1 MNQDQVI
8 ASIPAYLRPFCVQ
21 QDYSAYSPQD
31 QAVWRYIMH
40 RNMHTLRQYAHPAYV
55 SGLEKTGINIERIPN
70 IDEMN
75 QRLGLIGWRA
85 VVVDGFVPPAAFMEF
100 QEHNILVISAE
111 MRNIN
116 NVLYTP
122 APDIVHEAAGHA
134 PIIAEPKY
142 AEFLQR
148 VGEYG
153 SKAVFSKHDF
163 ELYEAIRY
171 LSIIKEYP
179 NATEEEIQLAEKRM
193 FEAMERNTNPS
204 EAALLSRF
212 HWWTVE
218 YGLMGTPEDYW
229 IYGAGILSSVGE
241 SKACLDPKVKK
252 IPLSLECVHTNYDI
266 TEMQPQLFVA
276 RDFDHILEVLE
287 EFASTMCFRVGGP
300 DSVQKLIDSENVGT
314 AELNSGLQISGVFT
328 EVETDQ
334 NDQIY
339 LLKTSGPTQFAFANQ
354 EMDVLH
360 DCTFPLGL
368 LNGLNGSLSELK
380 ESEWVALGIIPD
392 ATIQLE
398 FQSGYIVS
406 GVISEIIRRN
416 NKIIALRLS
425 DAHLT
430 HVTSKDHV
438 DLRFDD
444 YILPL
449 GTSIKSA
456 YSGSADREAFN
467 VYPEPSKNKTI
478 KVHHTDELIALFKLY
493 EMVHTIRSRGD
504 VQREE
509 LEVIHDKLNAY
520 PNEWLLRLELYEL
533 AQRYHVESL
542 SMTVRSE
549 LLDLSQ
555 VSDEYSDLIMT
566 GLEMQGFHPETVE
579 LHS

>member
-21 QDYSAYSPQD
+21 QDYSEYSPQD

-40 RNMHTLRQYAHPAYV
+40 RNMHALRQYAHPAFV
-55 SGLEKTGINIERIPN
+55 SGLDKTGINIERIPD

-75 QRLGLIGWRA
+75 RRLGLIGWRA

-100 QEHNILVISAE
+100 QEHRILVISAE

-179 NATEEEIQLAEKRM
+179 NASAEEVSEAEKRM
-193 FEAMERNTNPS
+193 FEAMERNTKPS

-252 IPLSLECVHTNYDI
+252 IPLSVDCVDFNYDI

-276 RDFDHILEVLE
+276 KDFDHLLAVLE
-287 EFASTMCFRVGGP
+287 EFASTMCFRVGGSS
-300 DSVQKLIDSENVGT
+300 SVQQLIDSENVGT
-314 AELNSGLQISGVFT
+314 AELNSGIQISGVFSGM
-328 EVETDQ
+328 ETSSENEINLIKIQ
-334 NDQIY
+334 ERTQLAIAH
-339 LLKTSGPTQFAFANQ
+339 KEFHTSQDA
-354 EMDVLH
+354 V
-360 DCTFPLGL
+360 FPIGHIKGI
-368 LNGLNGSLSELK
+368 NKCLSEVTLSERETLNLIPGQLIHLEFK
-380 ESEWVALGIIPD
+380 SAYVVTGTLIEIVESDQRIVALSLKD
-392 ATIQLE
+392 AT
-398 FQSGYIVS
+398 
-406 GVISEIIRRN
+406 
-416 NKIIALRLS
+416 LS
-425 DAHLT
+425 HT
-430 HVTSKDHV
+430 NHP
-438 DLRFDD
+438 DLHFLD
-444 YILPL
+444 YMLPI
-449 GTSIKSA
+449 GTAVRST
-456 YSGSADREAFN
+456 YSGSADRSTFN
-467 VYPEPSKNKTI
+467 VYPEPSKSKTI
-478 KVHHTDELIALFKLY
+478 KVDHSNEQLALFSLY
-493 EMVHTIRSRGD
+493 EEVYQLRERGN
-504 VQREE
+504 VLREE
-509 LEVIHDKLNAY
+509 LEQILQGLEMY
-520 PNEWLLRLELYEL
+520 PNDWLLRLELYEL
-533 AQRYHVESL
+533 AQEYHIEAL
-542 SMTVRSE
+542 SMSLKAE

-555 VSDEYSDLIMT
+555 TSTEYHDLIIT
-566 GLEMQGFHPETVE
+566 GLEMLGFHLETVE
-579 LHS
+579 IHS

>member
-21 QDYSAYSPQD
+21 QDYSEYTPQD

-40 RNMHTLRQYAHPAYV
+40 RNMHALRQYAHPAFV
-55 SGLEKTGINIERIPN
+55 SGLDKTGINIERIPD

-75 QRLGLIGWRA
+75 RRLGLIGWRA

-100 QEHNILVISAE
+100 QEHRILVISAE

-179 NATEEEIQLAEKRM
+179 NASAEEVSEAEKRM
-193 FEAMERNTNPS
+193 FEAMERNTKPS

-252 IPLSLECVHTNYDI
+252 IPLSVDCVDFNYDI

-276 RDFDHILEVLE
+276 KDFDHLLAVLE
-287 EFASTMCFRVGGP
+287 EFASTMCFRVGGSS
-300 DSVQKLIDSENVGT
+300 SVQQLIDSENVGT
-314 AELNSGLQISGVFT
+314 AELNSGIQISGVFSGM
-328 EVETDQ
+328 ETSSENEINLIKIQ
-334 NDQIY
+334 ER
-339 LLKTSGPTQFAFANQ
+339 TQFAIAHKEFHTSQDA
-354 EMDVLH
+354 V
-360 DCTFPLGL
+360 FPIGHIKGI
-368 LNGLNGSLSELK
+368 NKCLSEVTLSERETLNLIPGQLIHLEFK
-380 ESEWVALGIIPD
+380 SAYVVTGTLIEIVESDQRIVALSLKD
-392 ATIQLE
+392 AT
-398 FQSGYIVS
+398 
-406 GVISEIIRRN
+406 
-416 NKIIALRLS
+416 LS
-425 DAHLT
+425 HT
-430 HVTSKDHV
+430 NHP
-438 DLRFDD
+438 DLHFLD
-444 YILPL
+444 YMLPI
-449 GTSIKSA
+449 GTAVRST
-456 YSGSADREAFN
+456 YSGSADRSTFN
-467 VYPEPSKNKTI
+467 VYPEPSKSKTI
-478 KVHHTDELIALFKLY
+478 KVHHSNEQLALFSLY
-493 EMVHTIRSRGD
+493 EEVHQLRERGN
-504 VQREE
+504 VLREE
-509 LEVIHDKLNAY
+509 LEQILQGLEMY
-520 PNEWLLRLELYEL
+520 PNDWLLRLELYEL
-533 AQRYHVESL
+533 AQEYHIEAL
-542 SMTVRSE
+542 SMSLKAE

-555 VSDEYSDLIMT
+555 TSEEYHDLIIT
-566 GLEMQGFHPETVE
+566 GLEMLGFHLETVE
-579 LHS
+579 IHS

>member
-21 QDYSAYSPQD
+21 QDYSEYTSQD

-40 RNMHTLRQYAHPAYV
+40 RNMHALRQYAHPAFV
-55 SGLEKTGINIERIPN
+55 SGLEKTGINIERIPD

-75 QRLGLIGWRA
+75 RRLGLIGWRA

-100 QEHNILVISAE
+100 QEHKILVISAE

-134 PIIAEPKY
+134 PIIAESKY

-179 NATEEEIQLAEKRM
+179 NATADEVAVAEKRM

-218 YGLMGTPEDYW
+218 YGLMGSPEDYW

-252 IPLSLECVHTNYDI
+252 IPLSVQCVDYNYDI

-276 RDFDHILEVLE
+276 KDFDHLLAVLE
-287 EFASTMCFRVGGP
+287 EFASTMCFRVGGSS
-300 DSVQKLIDSENVGT
+300 SVQQLIDSENVGT
-314 AELNSGLQISGVFT
+314 AELNSGIQISGVFT
-328 EVETDQ
+328 DMEISAAEEINLIKMQ
-334 NDQIY
+334 
-339 LLKTSGPTQFAFANQ
+339 GHTQFAIKNKEIHTCQDAI
-354 EMDVLH
+354 
-360 DCTFPLGL
+360 FPMGHIKGL
-368 LNGLNGSLSELK
+368 DQCLSEISSSVRNTLNLIQGQSIRLEFK
-380 ESEWVALGIIPD
+380 SAYVVTGTLIELIEHDEKLIALSLVD
-392 ATIQLE
+392 AT
-398 FQSGYIVS
+398 VS
-406 GVISEIIRRN
+406 HYDHPDQHFSTYLLPVGS
-416 NKIIALRLS
+416 
-425 DAHLT
+425 
-430 HVTSKDHV
+430 HV
-438 DLRFDD
+438 R
-444 YILPL
+444 
-449 GTSIKSA
+449 SA
-456 YSGSADREAFN
+456 YSGSADRTTFN
-467 VYPEPSKNKTI
+467 VYPEPSKSKTI
-478 KVHHTDELIALFKLY
+478 KVDHSNEQLFLFALY
-493 EMVHTIRSRGD
+493 QEVHQLRVRGD
-504 VQREE
+504 VMRSE
-509 LEVIHDKLNAY
+509 LEHIHLELEKY
-520 PNEWLLRLELYEL
+520 PSDWLLRLELYEL
-533 AQRYHVESL
+533 AQEYHIETL
-542 SMTVRSE
+542 SMRLKTE
-549 LLDLSQ
+549 LLELSQ
-555 VSDEYSDLIMT
+555 TSTEYHDLITT
-566 GLEMQGFHPETVE
+566 GLEMLGFYPETVE
-579 LHS
+579 ILT

>member
-21 QDYSAYSPQD
+21 QDYSEYTPQD

-40 RNMHTLRQYAHPAYV
+40 RNMHALRQYAHPAFV
-55 SGLEKTGINIERIPN
+55 SGLEKTGINIERIPD

-75 QRLGLIGWRA
+75 RRLGLIGWRA

-100 QEHNILVISAE
+100 QEHKILVISAE

-142 AEFLQR
+142 AQFLQR

-179 NATEEEIQLAEKRM
+179 NASAEEVSEAEQRM
-193 FEAMERNTNPS
+193 FEAMERNTKPS

-252 IPLSLECVHTNYDI
+252 IPLSVDCVDFNYDI

-276 RDFDHILEVLE
+276 KDFDHLLTVLE
-287 EFASTMCFRVGGP
+287 QFASTMCFRVGGSS
-300 DSVQKLIDSENVGT
+300 SVQQLIDSENVGT
-314 AELNSGLQISGVFT
+314 AELNSGIQISGVFSGM
-328 EVETDQ
+328 ETDSE
-334 NDQIY
+334 NEIN
-339 LLKTSGPTQFAFANQ
+339 LIKTQGRIQFAVAHKEFHTCQDAVFPIGHIKGINQ
-354 EMDVLH
+354 
-360 DCTFPLGL
+360 
-368 LNGLNGSLSELK
+368 SLSEVTLSEREALNLIPGQLIRLEFK
-380 ESEWVALGIIPD
+380 SAYVVTGTLIEIVESDQRIVALSLKNATLSHTNHPD
-392 ATIQLE
+392 LH
-398 FQSGYIVS
+398 F
-406 GVISEIIRRN
+406 
-416 NKIIALRLS
+416 
-425 DAHLT
+425 
-430 HVTSKDHV
+430 V
-438 DLRFDD
+438 D
-444 YILPL
+444 YMLPI
-449 GTSIKSA
+449 GNAVRSA
-456 YSGSADREAFN
+456 YSGSADRSTFN
-467 VYPEPSKNKTI
+467 VYPEPSKSKTI
-478 KVHHTDELIALFKLY
+478 KVHHSNEQLALFSLY
-493 EMVHTIRSRGD
+493 EEVHQLRERGN
-504 VQREE
+504 VLRKE
-509 LEVIHDKLNAY
+509 LEQIHQGLEMY
-520 PNEWLLRLELYEL
+520 PNDWLLRLDLYEL
-533 AQRYHVESL
+533 AQEYHIEAL
-542 SMTVRSE
+542 SMSLKAE

-555 VSDEYSDLIMT
+555 TSTEYHDLIIT
-566 GLEMQGFHPETVE
+566 GLEMLGFHPETVE
-579 LHS
+579 IHS

>member
-21 QDYSAYSPQD
+21 QDYSEYSPQD

-40 RNMHTLRQYAHPAYV
+40 RNMHALRQYAHPAFV
-55 SGLEKTGINIERIPN
+55 SGLDKTGINIERIPN

-75 QRLGLIGWRA
+75 RRLGLIGWRA

-100 QEHNILVISAE
+100 QEHKILVISAE

-134 PIIAEPKY
+134 PIIAESKY

-179 NATEEEIQLAEKRM
+179 NASAEEVSEAEKRM
-193 FEAMERNTNPS
+193 FEAMERNTKPS

-252 IPLSLECVHTNYDI
+252 IPLSVDCVDFNYDI

-276 RDFDHILEVLE
+276 KDFDHLLAVLE
-287 EFASTMCFRVGGP
+287 EFASTMCFRVGGSS
-300 DSVQKLIDSENVGT
+300 SVQQLIDSENVGT
-314 AELNSGLQISGVFT
+314 AELNSGIQISGVFSGMET
-328 EVETDQ
+328 SSENEINLIKIQGRSQFAIAHKEFHTSQDAVFPIGHIKGINQCLSEVTLSERETLNLIPGQLIRLEFKSAYVVTGTLIEIVESDQ
-334 NDQIY
+334 RIVALSLKNATLSHTNHPDLHFLHY
-339 LLKTSGPTQFAFANQ
+339 LLPIGN
-354 EMDVLH
+354 VV
-360 DCTFPLGL
+360 C
-368 LNGLNGSLSELK
+368 
-380 ESEWVALGIIPD
+380 
-392 ATIQLE
+392 
-398 FQSGYIVS
+398 
-406 GVISEIIRRN
+406 
-416 NKIIALRLS
+416 
-425 DAHLT
+425 
-430 HVTSKDHV
+430 
-438 DLRFDD
+438 
-444 YILPL
+444 
-449 GTSIKSA
+449 SA
-456 YSGSADREAFN
+456 YSGSADRSTFN
-467 VYPEPSKNKTI
+467 VYPEPSKSKTI
-478 KVHHTDELIALFKLY
+478 KVHHSNEQLALFSLY
-493 EMVHTIRSRGD
+493 EEVHQLRERGN
-504 VQREE
+504 VLREE
-509 LEVIHDKLNAY
+509 LEQIHQGLEMY
-520 PNEWLLRLELYEL
+520 PNDWLLRLELYEL
-533 AQRYHVESL
+533 AQEYHIEAPSMSL
-542 SMTVRSE
+542 KAE

-555 VSDEYSDLIMT
+555 TSTEYHDLIIT
-566 GLEMQGFHPETVE
+566 GLEMLGFHPETVE
-579 LHS
+579 IHS

>member
-21 QDYSAYSPQD
+21 QDYSEYSPQD

-40 RNMHTLRQYAHPAYV
+40 RNMHALRQYAHPAFV
-55 SGLEKTGINIERIPN
+55 SGLDKTGINIERIPD

-75 QRLGLIGWRA
+75 RRLGLIGWRA

-100 QEHNILVISAE
+100 QEHRILVISAE

-179 NATEEEIQLAEKRM
+179 NASAEEVSEAEKRM
-193 FEAMERNTNPS
+193 FEAMERNTKPS

-252 IPLSLECVHTNYDI
+252 IPLSVDCVDFNYDI

-276 RDFDHILEVLE
+276 KDFDHLLAVLE
-287 EFASTMCFRVGGP
+287 EFASTMCFRVGGSS
-300 DSVQKLIDSENVGT
+300 SVQQLIDSENVGT
-314 AELNSGLQISGVFT
+314 AELNSGIQISGVFSGM
-328 EVETDQ
+328 ETSSENEINLIKIQ
-334 NDQIY
+334 ER
-339 LLKTSGPTQFAFANQ
+339 TQFAIAHKEFHTSQDA
-354 EMDVLH
+354 V
-360 DCTFPLGL
+360 FPIGHIKGI
-368 LNGLNGSLSELK
+368 NKCLSEVTLSERETLNLIPGQLIHLEFK
-380 ESEWVALGIIPD
+380 SAYVVTGTLIEIVESDQRIVALSLKD
-392 ATIQLE
+392 AT
-398 FQSGYIVS
+398 
-406 GVISEIIRRN
+406 
-416 NKIIALRLS
+416 LS
-425 DAHLT
+425 HT
-430 HVTSKDHV
+430 NHP
-438 DLRFDD
+438 DLHFLD
-444 YILPL
+444 YMLPI
-449 GTSIKSA
+449 GTVVRSA
-456 YSGSADREAFN
+456 YSGSADRSTFN
-467 VYPEPSKNKTI
+467 VYPEPSKSKTI
-478 KVHHTDELIALFKLY
+478 KVDHSNEQLALFSLY
-493 EMVHTIRSRGD
+493 EEVYQLRERGN
-504 VQREE
+504 VLREE
-509 LEVIHDKLNAY
+509 LEQILQGLEMY
-520 PNEWLLRLELYEL
+520 PNDWLLRLELYEL
-533 AQRYHVESL
+533 AQEYHIEAL
-542 SMTVRSE
+542 SMSLKAE

-555 VSDEYSDLIMT
+555 TSEEYHDLIIT
-566 GLEMQGFHPETVE
+566 GLEMLGFHLETVE
-579 LHS
+579 IHS